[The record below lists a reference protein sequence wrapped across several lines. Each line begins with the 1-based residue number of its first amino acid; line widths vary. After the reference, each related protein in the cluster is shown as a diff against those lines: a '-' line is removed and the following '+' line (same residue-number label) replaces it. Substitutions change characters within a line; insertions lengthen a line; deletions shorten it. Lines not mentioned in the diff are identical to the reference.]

1 MDHPPVGD
9 GGPPTRLTPPGR
21 AGPWRPS
28 ADLHPLWSGP
38 RPYEEGF
45 PHTVTVHA
53 FRGATDAGQE
63 DVVCGEGRAM
73 VFVPGD
79 EVLDRDLAVSS
90 ALLLPLHLTAAPG
103 AG

>member
-1 MDHPPVGD
+1 M
-9 GGPPTRLTPPGR
+9 
-21 AGPWRPS
+21 
-28 ADLHPLWSGP
+28 
-38 RPYEEGF
+38 
-45 PHTVTVHA
+45 
-53 FRGATDAGQE
+53 
-63 DVVCGEGRAM
+63 CGEGRAM